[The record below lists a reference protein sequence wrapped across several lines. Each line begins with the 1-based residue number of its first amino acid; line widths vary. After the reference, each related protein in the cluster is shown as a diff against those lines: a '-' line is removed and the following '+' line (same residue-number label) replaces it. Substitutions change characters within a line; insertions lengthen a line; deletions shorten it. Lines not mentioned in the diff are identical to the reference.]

1 MASQAIRTTRT
12 PKATIIK
19 HISTAL
25 LSEPVHR
32 PLQTPSPSIVAKTL
46 TQYLFGET
54 TLPSFLQ
61 RYGDVLVAITGGA
74 AAATGLCWFFQRNK
88 DNRKRIRLAVY
99 HVVRTLQIM
108 PDLQQRMETPNELY
122 EEIDNEV
129 NRMVGTY
136 LTLSE
141 GGATV
146 KRAKRKL
153 WDDYDARMRD
163 DGAERRVRRRLDNA
177 AAEENAG
184 ALRDRHMEDEENAEV
199 DLTGDVPE
207 VVVQSPSSAGQP
219 EESPIH
225 EEEVQQDDEPDV
237 DVLGYNPT
245 ASHISPVRERPLP
258 TSPDLNLNF
267 DDFKVPPPEQSR
279 RNHGSPSN
287 LGFLDQYSS
296 SPLARPSNPTPRRG
310 RGGPYS
316 SDDTPSPQRLKPA
329 KRSSEEVS
337 PSKDEQPMLRPSNP
351 TPRRAKGSTDVD
363 TPRPKISHGIKT
375 ELEQEDDGAYI
386 PVISRDDDPT
396 VPQSPR
402 PRVTTKDIREHRE
415 KERASNAVKRA
426 QKPRNTIPL
435 HQPPSAMAVR
445 TQGEVPGTWLPSIR
459 EGLSPHVS
467 PAADTTIY
475 RVAESRKLNK
485 QLEGEREERR
495 LFRKYIPE
503 KGEVLQAVDVEQSA
517 KEVDVEGKKG
527 TPQSRPG
534 KELSQLISISS
545 GSEEDDEMVHF
556 EEPPAPIQAASPAVN
571 HDNPLPAAESSS
583 PKPKPLPKAATK
595 DQSRRSAAPS
605 PPERPSPKAAK
616 TPARTPAKRKALQTP
631 GTRKSERLAK
641 RTKGEKK

>member
-1 MASQAIRTTRT
+1 MASQTISTTRT

-25 LSEPVHR
+25 LSEPVHG

-122 EEIDNEV
+122 AEIDNEV
-129 NRMVGTY
+129 NRMIGTY

-141 GGATV
+141 GGTTM

-163 DGAERRVRRRLDNA
+163 DEAERRVRRRLDDA
-177 AAEENAG
+177 AAGENAG

-258 TSPDLNLNF
+258 TSPDFDLNF
-267 DDFKVPPPEQSR
+267 DDFKVPSSEQSR
-279 RNHGSPSN
+279 RSHGSSSD

-310 RGGPYS
+310 RGGLYN

-329 KRSSEEVS
+329 KCSSEDVS
-337 PSKDEQPMLRPSNP
+337 PAKDEQPMLRPSNP

-363 TPRPKISHGIKT
+363 TPRPKTSHSIKT

-386 PVISRDDDPT
+386 PVISRDDDPP
-396 VPQSPR
+396 VQESPR

-415 KERASNAVKRA
+415 KE
-426 QKPRNTIPL
+426 
-435 HQPPSAMAVR
+435 H
-445 TQGEVPGTWLPSIR
+445 
-459 EGLSPHVS
+459 
-467 PAADTTIY
+467 TTRY

-495 LFRKYIPE
+495 LFKKYIPE

-517 KEVDVEGKKG
+517 EEVDVEGKKE

-534 KELSQLISISS
+534 KEPSEPISISS
-545 GSEEDDEMVHF
+545 DSEEDDEMIHF
-556 EEPPAPIQAASPAVN
+556 EEPPAPIQAASPAVH

-583 PKPKPLPKAATK
+583 PKSKPSPEAATK

-605 PPERPSPKAAK
+605 PPERPTPRAAK

-631 GTRKSERLAK
+631 GTRKSERLTK
-641 RTKGEKK
+641 RTKCEKK